1 MFAFSTCW
9 NSERHIDGRAMVNE
23 VRALGFEYVELGHST
38 RLSLLTGVQE
48 AVAAGEIKISS
59 LHNFC
64 PTPIGVTG
72 PAPNYY
78 LPSSRDE
85 DERGYA
91 VRHTLRTIDCA
102 AALGAK
108 AVVMHLGLVPM
119 RHYTSRLLD
128 LHVQGRADSR
138 KYNRLIEKAIT
149 VREKRNRRPLE
160 QVYRTLDE
168 VLPRAKEMGI
178 KIGMETRLGI
188 EEIPNEQEAEQILTR
203 YGTETIQYWHD
214 VGHAAVKEILCLMS
228 TRAVLTR
235 FRGRTAGMHLQDF
248 YPPAEDHLPAGFGA
262 FDFGQLSPFVTDN
275 MVLAWE
281 IHPHWRADE
290 ITEGLKRVHDLLR
303 KPVTA

>member
-1 MFAFSTCW
+1 
-9 NSERHIDGRAMVNE
+9 MVNE
-23 VRALGFEYVELGHST
+23 VRALGFEYIELGHGT
-38 RLSLLTGVQE
+38 RLTLLAGVQE

-64 PTPIGVTG
+64 PTPIGVMG

-85 DERGYA
+85 DERKYA

-119 RHYTSRLLD
+119 RHYTARVLD
-128 LHVQGRADSR
+128 LHVRGRADSP
-138 KYNRLIEKAIT
+138 KCYRLTEKAIA
-149 VREKRNRRPLE
+149 VRSKKSQRPLD

-168 VLPRAKEMGI
+168 VLPRAKEMGV
-178 KIGMETRLGI
+178 KIGMETRFGI
-188 EEIPNEQEAEQILTR
+188 EEIPNEQEAEQILTHF
-203 YGTETIQYWHD
+203 GTETILYWHD
-214 VGHAAVKEILCLMS
+214 VGHAAVKEILGLMS
-228 TRAVLTR
+228 THAVLNR

-248 YPPAEDHLPAGFGA
+248 HPPVEDHLPPGFGT
-262 FDFGQLSPFVTDN
+262 FDFGRLTPFITDS

-290 ITEGLKRVHDLLR
+290 ITEGLKQVHELLR
-303 KPVTA
+303 KSVTV